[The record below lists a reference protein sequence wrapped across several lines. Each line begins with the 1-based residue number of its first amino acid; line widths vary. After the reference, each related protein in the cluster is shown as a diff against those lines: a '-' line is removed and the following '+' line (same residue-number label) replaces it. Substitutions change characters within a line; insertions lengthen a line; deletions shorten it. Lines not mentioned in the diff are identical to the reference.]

1 MDDLRLVEIKQ
12 RDSMAFGVKE
22 IVAAV
27 VGAGVTLIVGLL
39 VYSKISQG
47 IDTSSFTAAQNTTLA
62 SIKTNVESGFSLTSV
77 MPIVIAAAGLLAV
90 LFVAFR

>member
-62 SIKTNVESGFSLTSV
+62 GIKTNVESGFSLTSV